1 MNPLRASMSQSART
15 RFAIATLLYFAQ
27 GIPRGLLQ
35 IAMPAWL
42 ASQGMSAYAVA
53 SYLSIVIL
61 PWVFKML
68 TGPLMDRYQY
78 PAMGLRRPWVLG
90 AQLGMALSLCLLTYV
105 DDPINQMTLLTA
117 IAVFVNVFA
126 ATQDVAVDGMAIDL
140 VPESEQG
147 RINAFMSCGKAVGW
161 SASAALS
168 GAMLGT
174 VGLGT
179 TALLGAAVSFL
190 VFLIFLGVREREGE
204 RFLPWTSGKSVA
216 PQRNDHSLLSVIRSL
231 QEVLWT
237 RSSIVVF
244 LVLFFYGLI
253 SGYGDAL
260 MPIAAIQLF
269 QFTPEQWSG
278 LVASM
283 GLIGA
288 FLALGIGPIIDR
300 FGVKRISILSL
311 GLVGVHATILALTEF
326 LWVNELYVQ
335 MMLSLWVLLDPVLMV
350 CMIAIAMSICTRGI
364 SATQFAVYM
373 SVANLGG
380 SSGSKLYAVVS
391 EQVDFVQSYLL
402 LAGLL
407 VFTLC
412 ILVMFRKPQD
422 RSDWLES

>member
-1 MNPLRASMSQSART
+1 MSPLATSMSQSART
-15 RFAIATLLYFAQ
+15 RFAVATLLYFAQ
-27 GIPRGLLQ
+27 GIPKGLLQ

-42 ASQGMSAYAVA
+42 ASQGLSAYAIA
-53 SYLSIVIL
+53 SYLALVIL
-61 PWVFKML
+61 PWVFKLL

-78 PAMGLRRPWVLG
+78 PAMGLRRPWILG
-90 AQLGMALSLCLLTYV
+90 AQLGMALSLCLLTWV
-105 DDPINQMTLLTA
+105 DDPVNQMGLLTA

-140 VPESEQG
+140 VPETEQG

-161 SASAALS
+161 AASAALS
-168 GAMLGT
+168 GVMLGT

-179 TALLGAAVSFL
+179 TALLGAGVSFV
-190 VFLIFLGVREREGE
+190 VFLLFLGVRERDGE
-204 RFLPWTSGKSVA
+204 RFLTWTSGKSVA
-216 PQRNDHSLLSVIRSL
+216 PIQNDRSLLSVIRSL
-231 QEVLWT
+231 NGVLWT
-237 RSSIVVF
+237 RSSIVIF

-288 FLALGIGPIIDR
+288 FLALGIGPLIDR
-300 FGVKRISILSL
+300 FGVKSISILAL
-311 GLVGVHATILALTEF
+311 GLVGAHAMLLALTEF

-335 MMLSLWVLLDPVLMV
+335 IMLSLWVLLDPAVMV
-350 CMIAIAMSICTRGI
+350 CMIAIAMSICSRGI

-373 SVANLGG
+373 SAANLGA
-380 SSGSKLYAVVS
+380 SSGSKLYGIVS
-391 EQVDFVQSYLL
+391 EQIGFVQSYFL

-412 ILVMFRKPQD
+412 ILIMFRRPQD
-422 RSDWLES
+422 RSDWIEN

>member
-1 MNPLRASMSQSART
+1 MSPLATSMSQSART
-15 RFAIATLLYFAQ
+15 RFAVATLLYFAQ
-27 GIPRGLLQ
+27 GIPKGLLQ

-42 ASQGMSAYAVA
+42 ASQGLSAYAIA
-53 SYLSIVIL
+53 SYLALVIL
-61 PWVFKML
+61 PWVFKLL

-78 PAMGLRRPWVLG
+78 PAMGLRRPWILG
-90 AQLGMALSLCLLTYV
+90 AQLGTALSLCLLTSV
-105 DDPINQMTLLTA
+105 DDPVNQMGLLTA

-140 VPESEQG
+140 VPETEQG

-161 SASAALS
+161 AASAALS
-168 GAMLGT
+168 GVMLGT

-179 TALLGAAVSFL
+179 TALLGAGVSFV
-190 VFLIFLGVREREGE
+190 VFLLFLGVRERDGE

-216 PQRNDHSLLSVIRSL
+216 PIQNDRSLLSVIRSL
-231 QEVLWT
+231 NGVLWT
-237 RSSIVVF
+237 RSSIVIF

-288 FLALGIGPIIDR
+288 FLALGIGPLIDR
-300 FGVKRISILSL
+300 FGVKSISILAL
-311 GLVGVHATILALTEF
+311 GLVGAHAMLLALTEF

-335 MMLSLWVLLDPVLMV
+335 IMLSLWVLLDPAVMV
-350 CMIAIAMSICTRGI
+350 CMIAIAMSICSRGI

-373 SVANLGG
+373 SAANLGA
-380 SSGSKLYAVVS
+380 SSGSKLYGIVS
-391 EQVDFVQSYLL
+391 EQIGFVQSYFL

-412 ILVMFRKPQD
+412 ILIMFRRPQD
-422 RSDWLES
+422 RSDWIEN

>member
-1 MNPLRASMSQSART
+1 MSRSART
-15 RFAIATLLYFAQ
+15 RFAVATLLYFAQ
-27 GIPRGLLQ
+27 GIPKGLLQ

-42 ASQGMSAYAVA
+42 ASQGLSAYAIA
-53 SYLSIVIL
+53 SYLALVIL
-61 PWVFKML
+61 PWVFKLL

-90 AQLGMALSLCLLTYV
+90 AQLGMALSLCLLTWV

-117 IAVFVNVFA
+117 IAVFVNIFA

-161 SASAALS
+161 AASAALS
-168 GAMLGT
+168 GVMLGT

-179 TALLGAAVSFL
+179 TALLGAGVSFL
-190 VFLIFLGVREREGE
+190 VFLLFLGVREREGE

-216 PQRNDHSLLSVIRSL
+216 PIQNDHSLRLVIRSL
-231 QEVLWT
+231 NGVLWT

-288 FLALGIGPIIDR
+288 FLALGIGPLIDR
-300 FGVKRISILSL
+300 FGVKRISILAL
-311 GLVGVHATILALTEF
+311 GLVGAHAMLLALTEF

-335 MMLSLWVLLDPVLMV
+335 MMLSLWVLLDPAVMV
-350 CMIAIAMSICTRGI
+350 CMIAIAMSICTRGV

-373 SVANLGG
+373 SAANLGA
-380 SSGSKLYAVVS
+380 SSGSKLYGLVS
-391 EQVDFVQSYLL
+391 EQVGFVQSYFL

-412 ILVMFRKPQD
+412 ILVMFRRPQD
-422 RSDWLES
+422 RSDWVEN

>member
-1 MNPLRASMSQSART
+1 MSQSART

-216 PQRNDHSLLSVIRSL
+216 PQQSDHSLVSVIRSL

-237 RSSIVVF
+237 RSSIVIF

>member
-1 MNPLRASMSQSART
+1 
-15 RFAIATLLYFAQ
+15 
-27 GIPRGLLQ
+27 
-35 IAMPAWL
+35 MPAWL
-42 ASQGMSAYAVA
+42 ASQGMSAYAIA
-53 SYLSIVIL
+53 SYLSLVIL

-105 DDPINQMTLLTA
+105 DDPVNQMTLLTA

-216 PQRNDHSLLSVIRSL
+216 PQQSDHSLVSVIRSL

-237 RSSIVVF
+237 RSSIVIF

>member
-1 MNPLRASMSQSART
+1 MSQSART
-15 RFAIATLLYFAQ
+15 RFGVATLLYFAQ
-27 GIPRGLLQ
+27 GIPKGLLQ
-35 IAMPAWL
+35 VAMPAWL
-42 ASQGMSAYAVA
+42 ASQGLSAYAIA
-53 SYLSIVIL
+53 SYLSLVIL
-61 PWVFKML
+61 PWVFKL
-68 TGPLMDRYQY
+68 FTGPLMDRYQY
-78 PAMGLRRPWVLG
+78 PAMGLRRPWILG

-105 DDPINQMTLLTA
+105 DDPVNQMTLLTA

-216 PQRNDHSLLSVIRSL
+216 PQQSDHSLVSVIRSL

-237 RSSIVVF
+237 RSSIVIF